1 LARRCLFL
9 SEKRKDDLQTED
21 TTKYGETIPTMFS
34 WVPIEEQKMRAEE
47 LDKMTKTKKKN

>member
-1 LARRCLFL
+1 L